1 MVNLPEPYEIC
12 LNAKS
17 FTKMKNL
24 QLFINCNAQFS
35 GEVGY
40 LSNDLRFLDWP
51 ECPLKALPSSF
62 NPKKLVELKLPN
74 SRIEQ
79 LGNGFE
85 VF

>member
-1 MVNLPEPYEIC
+1 MVKLPEPYEIC
-12 LNAKS
+12 LSAKG

-24 QLFINCNAQFS
+24 QLFINCNEHFS

-51 ECPLKALPSSF
+51 ECPLKDLPSSF
-62 NPKKLVELKLPN
+62 NPKKLLELKLRN

-79 LGNGFE
+79 LADGFK